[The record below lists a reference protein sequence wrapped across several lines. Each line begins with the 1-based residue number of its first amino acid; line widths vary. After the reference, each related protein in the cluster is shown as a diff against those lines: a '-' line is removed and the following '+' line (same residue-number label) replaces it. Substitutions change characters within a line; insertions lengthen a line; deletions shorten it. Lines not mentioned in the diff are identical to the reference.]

1 MMLSEY
7 QTVPV
12 SGKNKHLELYC
23 NLWSQLK
30 GSTGPISRIL
40 ACMNNYHTKI
50 CSCGAQVLKNTG
62 ISL

>member
-12 SGKNKHLELYC
+12 SGKNKYLELYC

-30 GSTGPISRIL
+30 GSTGPISRIG
-40 ACMNNYHTKI
+40 MYE
-50 CSCGAQVLKNTG
+50 
-62 ISL
+62 